1 MTTEHGQSN
10 RTVVFLHGMGEG
22 PEAWDAQ
29 AAALPAG
36 FTGLALPVFGTRD
49 ADMLDFTLSGA
60 VRALV
65 ADLDQRG
72 LDVVDVCG
80 LSLGAM
86 VATQFA
92 IDHPQRVRSLVL
104 SGSQTRP
111 NPILMK
117 LQNAL
122 IRVAGGQ
129 IAPEGMSKARL
140 RQIVHE
146 LARIDT
152 REAVTTLSAPTL
164 IMCGTRDRPNL
175 PASRL
180 LARLIPGAQLQ
191 IVPGAV
197 HVWNTQKPEEFSR
210 RINEFFVDAIPTSA
224 GEA

>member
-1 MTTEHGQSN
+1 MTVAGAPGN

-29 AAALPAG
+29 VAALPEG
-36 FTGLALPVFGTRD
+36 VTGLALPIFGTRD
-49 ADMLDFTLSGA
+49 ADMLDFTVSGA
-60 VRALV
+60 VRALA
-65 ADLDQRG
+65 ADLEQRG
-72 LDVVDVCG
+72 LDTVDLCG

-92 IDHPQRVRSLVL
+92 IDYPDRVRSLIL
-104 SGSQTRP
+104 SGSQVRP
-111 NPILMK
+111 SPVLMK
-117 LQNAL
+117 LQNVL

-152 REAVTTLSAPTL
+152 REAVTGITAPTL
-164 IMCGTRDRPNL
+164 IMCGTRDRANL

-180 LARLIPGAQLQ
+180 LAELIPGAQLQ

-197 HVWNTQKPEEFSR
+197 HVWNAQKPEEFSR
-210 RINEFFVDAIPTSA
+210 RVNGFLAEVPA
-224 GEA
+224 